1 MRLYIEFLLTIPIL
15 LICYQMYAFSVHKK
29 GLEMQSSCR
38 TLGIVYMTVG
48 IVALIARSP
57 AFVFLGL
64 ILIMSGF
71 RLMAKGLD
79 RIDKKV
85 FIDRYNEEE
94 NEKENK

>member
-15 LICYQMYAFSVHKK
+15 LICYQMYAFSVQKK

-48 IVALIARSP
+48 IVTLIARSP

-64 ILIMSGF
+64 ILIMIGF

-85 FIDRYNEEE
+85 FIDRYIEEE
-94 NEKENK
+94 KEKESN